1 MRRLTAVAAVFALA
15 ACGGSANSD
24 NESAAVKTSPSS
36 SGARLQLQPGQWE
49 TTIEF
54 VKVDGVPKQVAAAM
68 AAAQKK
74 EASLSCI
81 TPEEVKQANSGLFAG
96 DERKN
101 CRQEGFAFQNG
112 RVTGKLICT
121 GEQGQGST
129 TLEMDG
135 QYSAITY
142 EVTQKLS
149 TNAQGMAMVMESRV
163 KGRRI
168 GDCPA
173 GAQQE
178 S

>member
-1 MRRLTAVAAVFALA
+1 MRTWMTLAAALA
-15 ACGGSANSD
+15 LVGCGGAAD
-24 NESAAVKTSPSS
+24 NGNQGAAAEPLPSSGSAA
-36 SGARLQLQPGQWE
+36 LQLQPGQWE
-49 TTIEF
+49 TMIEF

-68 AAAQKK
+68 GAAQKK

-81 TPEEVKQANSGLFAG
+81 TAEDVKQANSGLFAG

-101 CRQEGFAFQNG
+101 CKQEGFAFQNG
-112 RVTGKLICT
+112 RVTGKLTCT
-121 GEQGQGST
+121 GDQGQGST

-135 QYSAITY
+135 QYSATTY
-142 EVTQKLS
+142 EVTQKMS
-149 TNAQGMAMVMESRV
+149 TNVQGMAMVMESRV